1 MRWSMPDGTVFVGN
15 DAVKTQLS
23 ATIKGGA
30 FPHAILIE
38 GPVGSGR
45 RTLAR
50 LLAAAALCRETEAPC
65 GVCSACRRVL
75 AGIHPDV
82 TEVGGTGEARSFH
95 VDEIRRLR
103 EEAYILPNE
112 GHRRVFLLREA
123 GQMTEQAQN
132 ALLKL
137 LEEPPAHVVFLITC
151 EQRFQLLDTVL
162 SRVFPVTLGGVDV
175 DEAVAVLTTRF
186 PDKPREELHRAAA
199 LWGGVIGQAEESLRG
214 ETYGQILETVSA
226 LANGIAANSELELLK
241 ATARL
246 EKRKDLVGAVMSGL
260 QLVLRDALAARSGAA
275 IRLSTDHAAAEQLA
289 RLLTGA
295 QVMALLTVVDE
306 LQQARLYN
314 MNHTLFIT
322 ALCARLRRAA
332 GR

>member
-1 MRWSMPDGTVFVGN
+1 MRWTLPNGETLVGN
-15 DAVKTQLS
+15 NAAKAAVDARLS
-23 ATIKGGA
+23 GGA

-45 RTLAR
+45 RTMAR
-50 LLAAAALCRETEAPC
+50 LIAAAALCGEKEVPC
-65 GVCSACRRVL
+65 GTCSHCRRVL

-82 TEVGGTGEARSFH
+82 TEVGGNGEARSFH
-95 VDEIRRLR
+95 VDEIRRVR

-112 GHRRVFLLREA
+112 GRRRVFVLCDA

-137 LEEPPAHVVFLITC
+137 LEEPPSHVVLILTC

-162 SRVFPVTLGGVDV
+162 SRVFPVTLAGVDV
-175 DEAVAVLTTRF
+175 DAAVAVLAARF
-186 PDKPREELHRAAA
+186 PDKPTDEVRRVAA

-214 ETYGQILETVSA
+214 GTYGEIVDIVSA
-226 LANGIAANSELELLK
+226 VANGIAASAELELLK
-241 ATARL
+241 ATAKL
-246 EKRKDLVGAVMSGL
+246 EKRKEAVTPVLSGL

-275 IRLSTDHAAAEQLA
+275 TRLSTDPNAAELLA
-289 RLLTGA
+289 RQLTGR
-295 QVMALLTVVDE
+295 QLLDMLGVIED
-306 LQQARLYN
+306 LQLSRHFN

>member
-1 MRWSMPDGTVFVGN
+1 MRWTMPDGTAFVGN
-15 DAVKTQLS
+15 EAAKTQLS
-23 ATIKGGA
+23 ACVKGGA

-50 LLAAAALCRETEAPC
+50 LLAAAALCEGEDVPC
-65 GVCSACRRVL
+65 GACSACRRVF

-112 GHRRVFLLREA
+112 GRRRVFVLREA

-137 LEEPPAHVVFLITC
+137 LEEPPPHVVFLMTC

-162 SRVFPVTLGGVDV
+162 SRVFPVTLTGVDL
-175 DEAVAVLTTRF
+175 DEATAVLSARF
-186 PDKPREELHRAAA
+186 PDKAREELHRAAA
-199 LWGGVIGQAEESLRG
+199 LWGGVIGQADESLRG
-214 ETYGQILETVSA
+214 ATYGEILETVSA
-226 LANGIAANSELELLK
+226 LANGIAATAELELLK

-246 EKRKDLVGAVMSGL
+246 EKRKDTVSAVMSGL
-260 QLVLRDALAARSGAA
+260 QLVLRDALAARSGAET
-275 IRLSTDHAAAEQLA
+275 RLSTDQAAAEMLSRQ
-289 RLLTGA
+289 LTGR
-295 QVMALLTVVDE
+295 QLMDVLSVLDE
-306 LQQARLYN
+306 LQQARRYN

>member
-1 MRWSMPDGTVFVGN
+1 MRWTLSNGETLVGN
-15 DAVKTQLS
+15 ETAKAALDARLT
-23 ATIKGGA
+23 GEA

-50 LLAAAALCRETEAPC
+50 LIAAAALCDEREVPC
-65 GVCSACRRVL
+65 GACSHCRRVL

-82 TEVGGTGEARSFH
+82 TEVGGNGEARSFH
-95 VDEIRRLR
+95 VDEIRRIR
-103 EEAYILPNE
+103 EEAYVLPNE
-112 GHRRVFLLREA
+112 GRRRVFVLCDA

-137 LEEPPAHVVFLITC
+137 LEEPPAHVVLILTC
-151 EQRFQLLDTVL
+151 EQRFQLLDTVI
-162 SRVFPVTLGGVDV
+162 SRVFPVTLEGVDI
-175 DEAVAVLTTRF
+175 DEAVGVLTARF
-186 PDKPREELHRAAA
+186 PDKPTEEIRRVAA

-214 ETYGQILETVSA
+214 GTYGEIVDIVSA
-226 LANGIAANSELELLK
+226 IANGIVAPAELALLK
-241 ATARL
+241 ATAKL
-246 EKRKDLVGAVMSGL
+246 EKRKEAATPVLSGL
-260 QLVLRDALAARSGAA
+260 QLVLRDAMAARSGALS
-275 IRLSTDHAAAEQLA
+275 RLSTDPEAAEMLA
-289 RLLTGA
+289 RQLTGR
-295 QVMALLTVVDE
+295 QLLEMRGVIED
-306 LQQARLYN
+306 LQRSRHFN

>member
-1 MRWSMPDGTVFVGN
+1 MRWTLPNGTEFAGN
-15 DAVKTQLS
+15 TAAKAAVDARL
-23 ATIKGGA
+23 KGEA

-45 RTLAR
+45 RTVAKLI
-50 LLAAAALCRETEAPC
+50 AAAALCGEREVPC
-65 GVCSACRRVL
+65 GVCNHCRRVME
-75 AGIHPDV
+75 GIHPDV

-95 VDEIRRLR
+95 VDEIRRIR

-112 GHRRVFLLREA
+112 GRRRVFILRDA

-137 LEEPPAHVVFLITC
+137 LEEPPSHVVLILTC

-162 SRVFPVTLGGVDV
+162 SRVFPVTLTGVDT
-175 DEAVAVLTTRF
+175 EAAVAVLAPRF
-186 PDKPREELHRAAA
+186 PDKTADELHRVAA

-214 ETYGQILETVSA
+214 GTYAEIVEIVSA
-226 LANGIAANSELELLK
+226 VANGIVAPAELELLK
-241 ATARL
+241 ATAKL
-246 EKRKDLVGAVMSGL
+246 EKRKEAVGAVMSGL
-260 QLVLRDALAARSGAA
+260 QLILRDALAARSGAA
-275 IRLSTDHAAAEQLA
+275 IRLSTDPNAAETLSRQLA
-289 RLLTGA
+289 GRQLLE
-295 QVMALLTVVDE
+295 LLAVIED
-306 LQQARLYN
+306 LQLSRRFN